1 MKLNV
6 EKLKSNQI
14 PIGKNGLVVDN
25 TRVPI
30 KEKVKPI
37 PLNQEQQQNFKLY
50 GSLNKPEVK
59 QTYLSQ
65 AIQNNDTIQATP
77 EVAQEYTTNY
87 KKFYPQFNK

>member
-37 PLNQEQQQNFKLY
+37 PLNQ
-50 GSLNKPEVK
+50 
-59 QTYLSQ
+59 
-65 AIQNNDTIQATP
+65 
-77 EVAQEYTTNY
+77 
-87 KKFYPQFNK
+87 